1 VKRRDALKHAG
12 LLSAAIISG
21 ADAVQARVSCD
32 ISKRKKV
39 LRIAHITDVHIRPE
53 YNAPVRFQQCLEE
66 IKKHKPDF
74 FLNGGDSI
82 YAADYAHITQAR
94 VLEQWDIWEK
104 CTKDTK
110 GFEMYS
116 CLGNHDM
123 WWAAPGTQHEMYGKG
138 YVIKRL
144 GIPGR
149 YYSFDKKGWHFIVL
163 DSNNENAGSLDADQR
178 MWLEKDLISLP
189 ADTPVLI
196 MSHYPLLAAC
206 THLDGGGM
214 HTDFK
219 YLVDLFYRHR
229 DKIKTCISGH
239 IHLLDRVVYN
249 DVQYFC
255 NGAMS
260 GFWWEEGD
268 KNSAGKN
275 YCQQTPPG
283 YAIIDL
289 FEDGTVENKYHP
301 HSYL

>member
-1 VKRRDALKHAG
+1 MKRRDALKQAG
-12 LLSAAIISG
+12 LFSAAIIAG
-21 ADAVQARVSCD
+21 AESIQARVPVDS
-32 ISKRKKV
+32 IKRRRV

-53 YNAPVRFQQCLEE
+53 YNAPARFQQCLEE
-66 IKKHKPDF
+66 IKSHRPDF
-74 FLNGGDSI
+74 FLNGGDTI
-82 YAADYAHITQAR
+82 YAADYAHITKDR
-94 VLEQWDIWEK
+94 VLEQWNIWEK
-104 CTKDTK
+104 CIKYTN
-110 GFEMYS
+110 GLEMYG

-123 WWAAPGTQHEMYGKG
+123 WWAAPDKQHEMYGKD
-138 YVIKRL
+138 YVVKRL

-178 MWLEKDLISLP
+178 IWLEKDLASIAP
-189 ADTPVLI
+189 GTPVLV

-219 YLVDLFYRHR
+219 YLINLFYQHR

-249 DVQYFC
+249 DIQYFC

-260 GFWWEEGD
+260 GFWWEDGD
-268 KNSAGKN
+268 KDSAGKN
-275 YCQQTPPG
+275 YYLQTPPG

-301 HSYL
+301 HSF

>member
-1 VKRRDALKHAG
+1 MKRRDVLKQAG
-12 LLSAAIISG
+12 LLSAAIIAG
-21 ADAVQARVSCD
+21 PDAVQARVLTNRTG
-32 ISKRKKV
+32 RKKI

-53 YNAPVRFQQCLEE
+53 YNAPSRFRQCLEE
-66 IKKHKPDF
+66 IKRHKPDF

-82 YAADYAHITQAR
+82 YAADYAHITQER

-104 CTKDTK
+104 CTKDTID
-110 GFEMYS
+110 FEIYS

-123 WWAAPGTQHEMYGKG
+123 WWAAPTKEHDMYGKE
-138 YVIKRL
+138 YVIKKL
-144 GIPGR
+144 GLPGR

-178 MWLEKDLISLP
+178 SWLEKDLMTLAP
-189 ADTPVLI
+189 GTPVLI

-214 HTDFK
+214 HTDYK
-219 YLVDLFYRHR
+219 YLVNLFYQHR

-249 DVQYFC
+249 DIQYFC

-289 FEDGTVENKYHP
+289 YEDGTVENKYHP